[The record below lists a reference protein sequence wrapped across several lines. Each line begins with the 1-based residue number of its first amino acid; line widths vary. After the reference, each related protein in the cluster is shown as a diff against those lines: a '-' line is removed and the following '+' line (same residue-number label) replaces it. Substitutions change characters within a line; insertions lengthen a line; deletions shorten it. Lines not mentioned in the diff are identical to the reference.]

1 MAEIIGAIISACIAL
16 VTLIISI
23 KSFQEKGFLFNN
35 AFLYASKQE
44 REQMDKR
51 PLYRQTAVISALVA
65 VIYIILIL
73 ENLLELKW
81 LLIAV
86 GAFSV
91 AAIVYAVITSAR

>member
-1 MAEIIGAIISACIAL
+1 
-16 VTLIISI
+16 
-23 KSFQEKGFLFNN
+23 
-35 AFLYASKQE
+35 
-44 REQMDKR
+44 MDKR
-51 PLYRQTAVISALVA
+51 PLYRQTAVVSASIA

-73 ENLLELKW
+73 EILLELKW